1 MQKTEGNHRLVSI
14 YNSLICLMENIYYV

>member
-1 MQKTEGNHRLVSI
+1 MQKTEGNYRLVPI